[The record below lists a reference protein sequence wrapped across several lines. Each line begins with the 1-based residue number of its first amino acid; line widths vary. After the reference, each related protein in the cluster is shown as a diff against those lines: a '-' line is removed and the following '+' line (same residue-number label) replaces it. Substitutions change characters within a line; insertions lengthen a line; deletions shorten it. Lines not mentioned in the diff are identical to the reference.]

1 MTDKLSVII
10 KNVNFISVK
19 SLNSFEKFF
28 TENVS
33 FPETDANLMSEN
45 SLQKKRT
52 YFTGW
57 EETACGNGMWICKDN
72 YIYLNII
79 CSIYLFSEITAK
91 IESPS

>member
-1 MTDKLSVII
+1 MLIY
-10 KNVNFISVK
+10 NVNLTSVK

-52 YFTGW
+52 YSTGW
-57 EETACGNGMWICKDN
+57 EETACGNGM
-72 YIYLNII
+72 
-79 CSIYLFSEITAK
+79 
-91 IESPS
+91 